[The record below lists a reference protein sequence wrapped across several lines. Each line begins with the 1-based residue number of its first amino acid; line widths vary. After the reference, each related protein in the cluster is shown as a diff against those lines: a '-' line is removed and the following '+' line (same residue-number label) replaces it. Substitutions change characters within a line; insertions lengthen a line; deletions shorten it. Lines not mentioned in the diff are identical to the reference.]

1 MNNNLITV
9 NNVRG
14 YIDENNVAWL
24 NLEDVAYGLGF
35 TKKDKKDGKE
45 YIRIHSQNI
54 KKWLF
59 NFGLIKSE
67 NDELPIFIREE
78 TFYRLAMKA
87 KNEIGVTFQV
97 LVANEILPTLRK
109 TGSYSINSNRITDK
123 EIELREKELQERIE
137 RNKKESSELLIK
149 ISESFRGLIHEQI
162 LKSKAVEILTGD
174 KNLLP
179 PIQVEKTYSATELGE
194 LVEVSSKMIGILAN
208 KYNLKNNENTIVTIA
223 MDKTG
228 TDRETYRY
236 KEHCVELFKEKY
248 KDYLEEK
255 LKMQE
260 EKKKKYVK

>member
-1 MNNNLITV
+1 M
-9 NNVRG
+9 
-14 YIDENNVAWL
+14 
-24 NLEDVAYGLGF
+24 
-35 TKKDKKDGKE
+35 KD
-45 YIRIHSQNI
+45 
-54 KKWLF
+54 
-59 NFGLIKSE
+59 FGLDHEWLKE
-67 NDELPIFIREE
+67 DFIREE

-87 KNEIGVTFQV
+87 KNEIGVAFQV
-97 LVANEILPTLRK
+97 LVANEILPTIRK
-109 TGSYSINSNRITDK
+109 TGSYSINQNRITDK

-149 ISESFRGLIHEQI
+149 ISESFKGLIHEQI

-194 LVEVSSKMIGILAN
+194 LVEISSKMVGILAN

-248 KDYLEEK
+248 KNYLEEK
-255 LKMQE
+255 LA
-260 EKKKKYVK
+260 EKEQKNKNKQK

>member
-1 MNNNLITV
+1 MNNLITV

-14 YIDENNVAWL
+14 YIDKNNVAWL

-35 TKKDKKDGKE
+35 TKKENKNGKNYISIRWDRITKYMKD
-45 YIRIHSQNI
+45 
-54 KKWLF
+54 
-59 NFGLIKSE
+59 FGLDHEWSKE
-67 NDELPIFIREE
+67 DFIREE

-87 KNEIGVTFQV
+87 KNEIGVAFQV
-97 LVANEILPTLRK
+97 LVANEILPTIRK
-109 TGSYSINSNRITDK
+109 TGSYSINQNRITDK

-149 ISESFRGLIHEQI
+149 ISESFKGLIHEQI

-194 LVEVSSKMIGILAN
+194 LVEISSKMVGILAN

-236 KEHCVELFKEKY
+236 KEHCVEIFKEKY
-248 KDYLEEK
+248 KNYLEEK
-255 LKMQE
+255 LA
-260 EKKKKYVK
+260 EKEQKNKNKQK